1 MNELFNLC
9 VELLRWAA
17 SLVGMTYQEINIWL
31 FVVIQPGLIVLF
43 AMLWLKERQKAGT
56 ISAHKAELS

>member
-17 SLVGMTYQEINIWL
+17 PLVGMTYQEINIWL

-43 AMLWLKERQKAGT
+43 ALLWLKERKT
-56 ISAHKAELS
+56 